1 MVKVHFCVFGGEAS
15 NHFKLSQELSHPSR
29 VSLPRYPLSQ
39 DSHHGGLCNHRSVLC
54 PGSPASWGEGAPT
67 GPLLPHGLRASVRAP
82 RPRPPPLPSQLCS
95 WKPIVLTGV
104 ALGLAAGHLPSP
116 GPLHT
121 PAPRSLCPSLPLVP
135 TSSNWLLSLRV
146 LLGHRRE
153 ASAVEDRP

>member
-39 DSHHGGLCNHRSVLC
+39 DSHHGGLCDHRSVLC

-104 ALGLAAGHLPSP
+104 ALGLAAGHLPSLAHCTRLLP
-116 GPLHT
+116 GVS
-121 PAPRSLCPSLPLVP
+121 ARASLWYRRRRTGCCPYV
-135 TSSNWLLSLRV
+135 SS
-146 LLGHRRE
+146 
-153 ASAVEDRP
+153 